1 MTTESE
7 PAVQEPTRP
16 AWWAGL
22 WRQLAAFLTAVRFLT
37 RVPVPERLFPQ
48 GEEPAALLRASVV
61 YFPLVGSLI
70 GVAMAMAIIA
80 GRQLW
85 NSWLAVVIGLAF
97 EAMLTGA
104 FHEDAVADF
113 CDAFGGGWSREDIL
127 RILKDSRIGSFGALG
142 LIFAVLLRAGGLIS
156 VQPEQ
161 LVPVAVASATL
172 GRWVILL
179 VMAMLPPV
187 PDRASVARDVGARV
201 TARELLLG
209 SFFALPGVVA
219 WSISSPYR
227 FTAAI
232 AVLLLFVVV
241 FVWYV
246 RRRLGGVTGD
256 CLGCACYVG
265 QVLTLLAATA
275 GVRS

>member
-37 RVPVPERLFPQ
+37 RVPVPDRLFPQ

-80 GRQLW
+80 GRQVW

-113 CDAFGGGWSREDIL
+113 CDAFGGGWSREDVL

-161 LVPVAVASATL
+161 LVAVAVASATL

-201 TARELLLG
+201 TARELLPG
-209 SFFALPGVVA
+209 SFCALPGVVA

-227 FTAAI
+227 FTGAI

-265 QVLTLLAATA
+265 QVLTLLVATA
-275 GVRS
+275 GARY